1 MDDELEESEVV
12 FVHVEVSTKHD
23 NCFKFEK
30 CELKRL
36 KRKKTKKRKIASAP
50 INISENKSNIYEEL
64 SLESDLF
71 EEDDASEGQIIPP
84 HVTWDWKIAENV
96 AYSICTRRREAL
108 KIRDFILK
116 MTGFHE
122 I

>member
-1 MDDELEESEVV
+1 MGDELEESDIV
-12 FVHVEVSTKHD
+12 FVHVEVSSKHD
-23 NCFKFEK
+23 SCFKFEK
-30 CELKRL
+30 RELKRL
-36 KRKKTKKRKIASAP
+36 KRRKTKKRKTSSAP
-50 INISENKSNIYEEL
+50 INIPESKSSVYEEL

-71 EEDDASEGQIIPP
+71 EEDNASGQIIPP
-84 HVTWDWKIAENV
+84 HVTWDRKIAENV
-96 AYSICTRRREAL
+96 AYSICTRRRDTL